1 MGETEAIK
9 IGIEFYSRLK
19 GKIVNNQQVTKKYKV
34 IVKTRYKMHEWNLL
48 GGTLLSGLSV
58 SFLRKKFFVFF

>member
-19 GKIVNNQQVTKKYKV
+19 GKIVNNQQVTKKYK
-34 IVKTRYKMHEWNLL
+34 K
-48 GGTLLSGLSV
+48 LS
-58 SFLRKKFFVFF
+58 